1 MINHEAALQTAL
13 IARLRADDA
22 LDALVAGRIWDGEP
36 GKRVFPYV
44 TVTRVESRPVRA
56 DGGGVEQVLT
66 LTGHSR
72 FEGLEET
79 RAISAAIRAALHEA
93 DFSADLAAEGVR
105 VVNPRVTFADVFGS
119 PEGRRSHAVVR
130 VRAVTEEIEA

>member
-1 MINHEAALQTAL
+1 MINQEAALQAAL
-13 IARLRADDA
+13 IARLRGDDA
-22 LDALVAGRIWDGEP
+22 LDALTGGRIWDGEP
-36 GKRVFPYV
+36 AKRVFPYV
-44 TVTRVESRPVRA
+44 TVSRVESRPVRA

-93 DFSADLAAEGVR
+93 DLTAEGVR

-130 VRAVTEEIEA
+130 VRAVTEEA

>member
-22 LDALVAGRIWDGEP
+22 LDALTGGRIWDGEP
-36 GKRVFPYV
+36 AKRVFPYV
-44 TVTRVESRPVRA
+44 TVSRVESRPVRA

-72 FEGLEET
+72 FEGLEEA

-93 DFSADLAAEGVR
+93 DLTAEGVR

-130 VRAVTEEIEA
+130 VRAVTEEA

>member
-1 MINHEAALQTAL
+1 MINHEAALQAAL
-13 IARLRADDA
+13 IARLRGDDA
-22 LDALVAGRIWDGEP
+22 LDALTGGRIWDGEP
-36 GKRVFPYV
+36 AKRVFPYV
-44 TVTRVESRPVRA
+44 TVSRVESRPVRA

-72 FEGLEET
+72 FEGLEEA

-93 DFSADLAAEGVR
+93 DLTAEGVR

-130 VRAVTEEIEA
+130 VRAVTEEIAA

>member
-1 MINHEAALQTAL
+1 MINHEAALQAAL
-13 IARLRADDA
+13 IARLRGDDA

-36 GKRVFPYV
+36 AKRVFPYV
-44 TVTRVESRPVRA
+44 TVSRVESRPVRA

-93 DFSADLAAEGVR
+93 DLTAEGVR

-130 VRAVTEEIEA
+130 VRAVTEEA

>member
-22 LDALVAGRIWDGEP
+22 LDALTGGRIWDGEP
-36 GKRVFPYV
+36 AKRVFPYV
-44 TVTRVESRPVRA
+44 TVSRVESRPVRA

-93 DFSADLAAEGVR
+93 DLTAEGVR

>member
-1 MINHEAALQTAL
+1 MINHEAALQAAL
-13 IARLRADDA
+13 IARLRADDT
-22 LDALVAGRIWDGEP
+22 LDALTGGRIWDGEP
-36 GKRVFPYV
+36 AKRVFPYV

-72 FEGLEET
+72 FEGLEEA
-79 RAISAAIRAALHEA
+79 RAISAAIRAALHE
-93 DFSADLAAEGVR
+93 ADLAAEGVR

-119 PEGRRSHAVVR
+119 PEGRRSHAVLR
-130 VRAVTEEIEA
+130 VRAVTEEIGA

>member
-36 GKRVFPYV
+36 AKRVFPYV
-44 TVTRVESRPVRA
+44 TVSRVESRPVRA

-72 FEGLEET
+72 FEGLEEA

-93 DFSADLAAEGVR
+93 DLTAEGVR

>member
-1 MINHEAALQTAL
+1 MINHEAALQAAL
-13 IARLRADDA
+13 IARLRGDDA
-22 LDALVAGRIWDGEP
+22 LDALTGGRIWDGEP
-36 GKRVFPYV
+36 AKRVFPYV
-44 TVTRVESRPVRA
+44 TVSRVESRPVRA

-93 DFSADLAAEGVR
+93 DLTAEGVR

>member
-22 LDALVAGRIWDGEP
+22 LDALTGGRIWDGEP
-36 GKRVFPYV
+36 AKRVFPYV
-44 TVTRVESRPVRA
+44 TVSRVESRPVRA

-79 RAISAAIRAALHEA
+79 RAMSAAIRAALHEA
-93 DFSADLAAEGVR
+93 DLTAEGVR

>member
-1 MINHEAALQTAL
+1 MINHEAALQAAL
-13 IARLRADDA
+13 IARLRGDDA

-36 GKRVFPYV
+36 AKRVFPYV
-44 TVTRVESRPVRA
+44 TVSRVESRPVRA

-79 RAISAAIRAALHEA
+79 RAISAAIRAALDEA
-93 DFSADLAAEGVR
+93 DLTAEGVR

>member
-1 MINHEAALQTAL
+1 MINHEAALQAAL
-13 IARLRADDA
+13 IARLRGDDA

-36 GKRVFPYV
+36 SKRVFPYV
-44 TVTRVESRPVRA
+44 TVSRVQSSPVRA
-56 DGGGVEQVLT
+56 DGGGMEQVLT

-72 FEGLEET
+72 FEGLEEA

-93 DFSADLAAEGVR
+93 DLTAEGVR

>member
-22 LDALVAGRIWDGEP
+22 LDALTGGRIWDGEP
-36 GKRVFPYV
+36 AKRVFPYV
-44 TVTRVESRPVRA
+44 TVSRVESRPVRA

-72 FEGLEET
+72 FEGLEEA

-93 DFSADLAAEGVR
+93 DLTAEGVR

>member
-1 MINHEAALQTAL
+1 MINHEAALQAAL
-13 IARLRADDA
+13 IARLRGDDA

-36 GKRVFPYV
+36 AKRVFPYV
-44 TVTRVESRPVRA
+44 TVSRVESRPVRA

-72 FEGLEET
+72 FEGLEEA

-93 DFSADLAAEGVR
+93 DLTAEGVR

-130 VRAVTEEIEA
+130 VRAVTEAA

>member
-1 MINHEAALQTAL
+1 MINHEAALQTAV

-22 LDALVAGRIWDGEP
+22 LDALTGGRIWDGEP
-36 GKRVFPYV
+36 AKRVFPYV
-44 TVTRVESRPVRA
+44 TVSRVESRPVRA

-72 FEGLEET
+72 FEGLEEA

-93 DFSADLAAEGVR
+93 DLTAEGVR